1 MNVLVHSHWQSQWHT
16 ARSKTERT
24 FTRFPKG
31 TNMGLFDSAFEGMNR
46 DTTMN
51 PQEAFAGILLGA
63 SACDGH
69 ISNEEA
75 QGLGVIALRMKM
87 FQGYDGNKFSK
98 RAVGALPDEL
108 AETAFAGACDLTL
121 ADQGI
126 EEDEKQFLHDLR
138 IKLGIERDQAQK
150 IFKVIAIKNRG

>member
-1 MNVLVHSHWQSQWHT
+1 
-16 ARSKTERT
+16 
-24 FTRFPKG
+24 
-31 TNMGLFDSAFEGMNR
+31 MGLFDSAFEGMGR

-75 QGLGVIALRMKM
+75 QGLGTMALRMKM
-87 FQGYDGNKFSK
+87 FAGYDGNKFSK
-98 RAVGALPDEL
+98 MMDKLLGVLKRDGVETLVERAVGALPDEL